1 MSIRDNYLSVV
12 ENIASACAACGRSES
27 DVTLITVTKF
37 VDTERIAE
45 AVAAGARHVGENR
58 PQEFRDK
65 LEFFRENGLDAHL
78 IGQLQLNKV
87 KYVVGNASL
96 IQSVDRQ
103 ELAAEISRLAEKHG
117 IVQNVLVEV
126 NIGGEAQKSGVPPE
140 ELKDFLSL
148 ISELP
153 GIRVKGMMCVPPSV
167 GEEEARR
174 YFASMRRLFEDI
186 ASAHIPGVEMQ
197 ELSMGMSGDYKSAIM
212 EGATM
217 VRVGTAIFGARP
229 AAAARA

>member
-1 MSIRDNYLSVV
+1 MSIMENYLSVV
-12 ENIASACAACGRSES
+12 ENITSACAACGRSES
-27 DVTLITVTKF
+27 EVTLITVTKF

-65 LEFFRENGLDAHL
+65 LEFFRENELDAHL

-103 ELAAEISRLAEKHG
+103 ELATEISRLAEKRG
-117 IVQNVLVEV
+117 IVQNVLAEV

-167 GEEEARR
+167 GEEEACR
-174 YFASMRRLFEDI
+174 YFTSMRKLFEDI
-186 ASAHIPGVEMQ
+186 ASVHIPGVEMQ

-229 AAAARA
+229 VAAARA